1 MPPAASR
8 PRATL
13 VVETE
18 TRRHAVLAPKL
29 RASGLEV
36 WTAAGTDQA
45 LELLKHQVPGVIA
58 LAADLPPEQAAS
70 ACHALAKAGHGAPVV
85 LLTEDRSTDLRV
97 AALSA
102 GAAQVIPAP
111 ASTREIVTHLELLL
125 RRAETPMPQTR
136 HGITRHAYVGRLE
149 SLGLIDSLEQMQA
162 GRLSGIVRVRG
173 TSARAGELFVSDGQV
188 IDARA
193 GSLAGTEAVYR
204 MMGWREGAL
213 EIDGCPV
220 RRPGTVSTS
229 LPDLIL
235 EGLRRREQWDATL
248 SEMPAGET
256 ILEVDYQ
263 VLADRL
269 ASIPDEVNGVLRLCD
284 SRRTITAVID
294 EAPFPDLASARIVAR
309 LLADGV
315 LIEAAPAEAAMGVEG
330 DLRARR
336 IARWLG
342 DETPSGLA
350 HAGSPVLSL
359 IEARSVDGRKRTF
372 YPDTH
377 AEAPTPVGREP
388 VAESLLAAA
397 VMGGPT
403 SDEHH
408 IQEDADEVHR
418 PALMLRT
425 VKTPTRP
432 GWPAIADEPPPEPEP
447 APATQQP
454 TVLAAPPSPPPPEP
468 PTAAPAPAT
477 ASSRDAD
484 RPKPAAGVI
493 YVEDQRPRDPAEDVA
508 APNRPVR
515 DTEVVRPLSMTGPG
529 LAPSPERE
537 VTGRMPTD
545 EWTAETPPARRALVL
560 AGLGAALGVG
570 GALLLFLRSAAA
582 PPPPAAAVP
591 AALVVPIRGEPTPA
605 APPPQSPPPAA
616 VSPAPPASEGAASPT
631 AAAAPATAAATSAA
645 EELGA
650 RCRRAYARQR
660 YAGIVQLCT
669 GALEAAPDEPDLMAI
684 LAHAELDRGNYDRAR
699 KWARRALALEP
710 RLAEAHAYLGF
721 IEDQAGR
728 RDAAMASYRAYLK
741 LAPRGRYAEDI
752 RAIVHSEP

>member
-8 PRATL
+8 PRAIL

-45 LELLKHQVPGVIA
+45 LELLKHQVPGAIA
-58 LAADLPPEQAAS
+58 LAADLPAEQAAS
-70 ACHALAKAGHGAPVV
+70 ACHALAKAGHGAPLV
-85 LLTEDRSTDLRV
+85 LLTEDRSPELRV
-97 AALSA
+97 LALSA

-173 TSARAGELFVSDGQV
+173 TTARAGELFVSEGQV

-204 MMGWREGAL
+204 MMGWREGTL

-220 RRPGTVSTS
+220 RRPGTVSTP

-235 EGLRRREQWDATL
+235 EGLRRREQWDSTL

-256 ILEVDYQ
+256 VLEVDYQ

-284 SRRTITAVID
+284 SHRTITAVID

-342 DETPSGLA
+342 DETPAGQA

-359 IEARSVDGRKRTF
+359 MEARSVDGRQRTF

-377 AEAPTPVGREP
+377 ADAPTPVGREP

-397 VMGGPT
+397 VMGG
-403 SDEHH
+403 SCDDDH
-408 IQEDADEVHR
+408 IIEDAPHDGPR
-418 PALMLRT
+418 TALLLRT
-425 VKTPTRP
+425 VKIPTRP
-432 GWPAIADEPPPEPEP
+432 GWPAIADEPPPEPGP
-447 APATQQP
+447 PPTTQAA
-454 TVLAAPPSPPPPEP
+454 VVAAAPPSSPPPGPANP
-468 PTAAPAPAT
+468 APGPAT

-484 RPKPAAGVI
+484 RPGPAAGVI
-493 YVEDQRPRDPAEDVA
+493 YVDGPPRGPADEVA

-515 DTEVVRPLSMTGPG
+515 DTEVVRPLAVTGPASA
-529 LAPSPERE
+529 LPPATE
-537 VTGRMPTD
+537 VTGRMRRD

-570 GALLLFLRSAAA
+570 GALLLFLRSPEA
-582 PPPPAAAVP
+582 PPPPAVAVP
-591 AALVVPIRGEPTPA
+591 AAVVVPARGEVAPGASRSPPAPAPAADPA
-605 APPPQSPPPAA
+605 APAA
-616 VSPAPPASEGAASPT
+616 PEGAALAT
-631 AAAAPATAAATSAA
+631 AAAPPATAAATGAA

-669 GALEAAPDEPDLMAI
+669 EALEAAPDEPDLMAI